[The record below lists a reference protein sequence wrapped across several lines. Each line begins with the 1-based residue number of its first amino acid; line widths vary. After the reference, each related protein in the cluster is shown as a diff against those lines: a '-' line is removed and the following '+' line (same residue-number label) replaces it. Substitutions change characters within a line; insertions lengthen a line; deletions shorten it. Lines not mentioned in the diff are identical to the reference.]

1 MTNTKIALSLI
12 ILSIILLIPKFST
25 SDSWNEWLKDNL
37 YKDQF
42 LEQTDDIIIE
52 SPYRAIDGGNVPIV
66 ITTKLKDLIKFTLI
80 IDENPTPCCATFEFV
95 GLLPYIETNIRVNAY
110 THLTVVAEDMEGN
123 LYVNRKYIKAAGGCS
138 ATPLV
143 DNNVPKDK
151 IDIIDD
157 KLHFDKKKIQF
168 NHPNYS
174 GLQFNQLTRTE
185 IPADYID
192 SVVVKTSKG
201 IFSYEGTIGISQNHY
216 FTLFSGDIEKIIYT
230 DNLGNNYEET
240 YE

>member
-1 MTNTKIALSLI
+1 MINIKSVILSLI
-12 ILSIILLIPKFST
+12 ILLFPISVC
-25 SDSWNEWLKDNL
+25 SDSWKEWLKDDL
-37 YKDQF
+37 YEEQF

-52 SPYRAIDGGNVPIV
+52 SPYRAIDSGNVPIV
-66 ITTKLKDLIKFTLI
+66 ITTKSKDLIKFTLI

-110 THLTVVAEDMEGN
+110 THLTVVAEDIDGN
-123 LYVNRKYIKAAGGCS
+123 LYVNRKFIKAAGGCS
-138 ATPLV
+138 ATPIV
-143 DNNVPKDK
+143 DNDVPKDRV
-151 IDIIDD
+151 DIIDD

-192 SVVVKTSKG
+192 SVVIKTSKG

-216 FTLFSGDIEKIIYT
+216 FTLYSGDIEKIIYT

>member
-1 MTNTKIALSLI
+1 MINIKSVVLSLI
-12 ILSIILLIPKFST
+12 ILLFPISVC
-25 SDSWNEWLKDNL
+25 SDSWKERLKDNL
-37 YKDQF
+37 YKEQL

-66 ITTKLKDLIKFTLI
+66 ITTKSKDLIKFTLI

-192 SVVVKTSKG
+192 NVVIKTKNG
-201 IFSYEGTIGISQNHY
+201 MFEYDGTIGISQNHY
-216 FTLFSGDIEKIIYT
+216 FTIYGGEIKNILYT
-230 DNLGNNYEET
+230 DNLGNTYEEK

>member
-1 MTNTKIALSLI
+1 MINIKSVVLSLF
-12 ILSIILLIPKFST
+12 ILLFPLSVC
-25 SDSWNEWLKDNL
+25 SDSWNEWLKNNL
-37 YKDQF
+37 YGSQKIV
-42 LEQTDDIIIE
+42 QTKDIIID
-52 SPYRAIDGGNVPIV
+52 SPYRAIDSGDVPIV
-66 ITTKLKDLIKFTLI
+66 ITTKSKDLIKFTLI

-110 THLTVVAEDMEGN
+110 THLTVVAEDIDGN

-138 ATPLV
+138 ATPIV
-143 DNNVPKDK
+143 DSDVPKDK

-216 FTLFSGDIEKIIYT
+216 FTLFSGDIEKIVYT
-230 DNLGNNYEET
+230 DNLGNNYEEN

>member
-1 MTNTKIALSLI
+1 M
-12 ILSIILLIPKFST
+12 
-25 SDSWNEWLKDNL
+25 
-37 YKDQF
+37 YKRQ
-42 LEQTDDIIIE
+42 
-52 SPYRAIDGGNVPIV
+52 
-66 ITTKLKDLIKFTLI
+66 I

-110 THLTVVAEDMEGN
+110 THLTVVAEDIDGN
-123 LYVNRKYIKAAGGCS
+123 LYVNRKFIKAAGGCS
-138 ATPLV
+138 ATPIV
-143 DNNVPKDK
+143 DNDVPKDRV
-151 IDIIDD
+151 DIIDD

-230 DNLGNNYEET
+230 DNLGNNYEES

>member
-1 MTNTKIALSLI
+1 MINIKSVVLSLI
-12 ILSIILLIPKFST
+12 ILLFPLSVC
-25 SDSWNEWLKDNL
+25 SDSWNEWLKNNL
-37 YKDQF
+37 YGSQKII
-42 LEQTDDIIIE
+42 QTKDIIID
-52 SPYRAIDGGNVPIV
+52 SPYRAIDSGNVPIV
-66 ITTKLKDLIKFTLI
+66 ITTKSKDLIKFTLI

-110 THLTVVAEDMEGN
+110 THLTVVAEDIDGN

-138 ATPLV
+138 ATPIV
-143 DNNVPKDK
+143 DSDVPKDK

-192 SVVVKTSKG
+192 FVVVKTSKG

-216 FTLFSGDIEKIIYT
+216 FTLFSGDIEKIVYT
-230 DNLGNNYEET
+230 DNLGNNYEEN

>member
-1 MTNTKIALSLI
+1 MINIKSVILSLI
-12 ILSIILLIPKFST
+12 ILLFPMSVC
-25 SDSWNEWLKDNL
+25 SDSWKEWLKEDL
-37 YKDQF
+37 YEEQF

-66 ITTKLKDLIKFTLI
+66 ITTKSKDLIKFTLI

-110 THLTVVAEDMEGN
+110 THLTVVAEDIDGN

-138 ATPLV
+138 ATPIV
-143 DNNVPKDK
+143 DNDVPKDK
-151 IDIIDD
+151 VDIIDD

-216 FTLFSGDIEKIIYT
+216 FTLYSGNIEKIIYT

>member
-1 MTNTKIALSLI
+1 MINIKSVVLSLI
-12 ILSIILLIPKFST
+12 ILLFPLSVC
-25 SDSWNEWLKDNL
+25 SDSWNEWLKNNL
-37 YKDQF
+37 YGSQKII
-42 LEQTDDIIIE
+42 QTKDIIID
-52 SPYRAIDGGNVPIV
+52 SPYRAIDSGNVPIV
-66 ITTKLKDLIKFTLI
+66 ITTKSKDLIKFTLI

-110 THLTVVAEDMEGN
+110 THLTVVAEDIDGN
-123 LYVNRKYIKAAGGCS
+123 LYVNRKFIRAAGGCS
-138 ATPLV
+138 ATPIV
-143 DNNVPKDK
+143 NSDVPRDK

-192 SVVVKTSKG
+192 FVVVKTSKG
-201 IFSYEGTIGISQNHY
+201 IFSYDGTIGISQNHY
-216 FTLFSGDIEKIIYT
+216 FTLFSGDIEKIVYT
-230 DNLGNNYEET
+230 DNLGNNYEEN

>member
-1 MTNTKIALSLI
+1 MINIKSVILSLI
-12 ILSIILLIPKFST
+12 ILLFPISVC
-25 SDSWNEWLKDNL
+25 SDSWKEWLKEDL
-37 YKDQF
+37 YGSKKIV
-42 LEQTDDIIIE
+42 QTKDIIIE
-52 SPYRAIDGGNVPIV
+52 SPYRAIDSGNVPIV
-66 ITTKLKDLIKFTLI
+66 ITTKSKDLIKFTLI

-110 THLTVVAEDMEGN
+110 THLTVVAEDIDGN
-123 LYVNRKYIKAAGGCS
+123 LYVNRKFIKAAGGCS
-138 ATPLV
+138 ATPIV
-143 DNNVPKDK
+143 DSDVPKNK

-201 IFSYEGTIGISQNHY
+201 IFSYDGTIGISQNHY

-230 DNLGNNYEET
+230 DNLGNNYEEN

>member
-1 MTNTKIALSLI
+1 MINIKSVILSLI
-12 ILSIILLIPKFST
+12 ILLFPISVC
-25 SDSWNEWLKDNL
+25 SDSWKEWLKEDL
-37 YKDQF
+37 YGSKKIV
-42 LEQTDDIIIE
+42 QTKDIIIE
-52 SPYRAIDGGNVPIV
+52 SPYRAIDSGNVPIV
-66 ITTKLKDLIKFTLI
+66 ITTKSKDLIKFTLI

-110 THLTVVAEDMEGN
+110 THLTVVAEDIDGN
-123 LYVNRKYIKAAGGCS
+123 LYVNRKFIKAAGGCS
-138 ATPLV
+138 ATPIV
-143 DNNVPKDK
+143 DNDVPKDRV
-151 IDIIDD
+151 DIIDD

-192 SVVVKTSKG
+192 SVVIETSKG

-216 FTLFSGDIEKIIYT
+216 FTLYSGDIKKIIYT

>member
-1 MTNTKIALSLI
+1 MINIKSVILSLI
-12 ILSIILLIPKFST
+12 IFLFPISVC
-25 SDSWNEWLKDNL
+25 SDSWKEWLKDDL
-37 YKDQF
+37 YKEQF

-66 ITTKLKDLIKFTLI
+66 ITTKSKDLIKFTLI

-110 THLTVVAEDMEGN
+110 THLTVVAEDIDGN
-123 LYVNRKYIKAAGGCS
+123 LYVNRKFIKAAGGCS
-138 ATPLV
+138 ATPIV
-143 DNNVPKDK
+143 DNDVPKDRV
-151 IDIIDD
+151 DIIED

>member
-1 MTNTKIALSLI
+1 MINIKSVVLSLI
-12 ILSIILLIPKFST
+12 ILLFPLSVC
-25 SDSWNEWLKDNL
+25 SDSWKEWLKENL
-37 YKDQF
+37 YGSKKIV
-42 LEQTDDIIIE
+42 QTKDIIIE
-52 SPYRAIDGGNVPIV
+52 SPYRAIDSGNVPIV
-66 ITTKLKDLIKFTLI
+66 ITTKSKDLIKFTLI

-110 THLTVVAEDMEGN
+110 THLTVVAEDIDGN
-123 LYVNRKYIKAAGGCS
+123 LYVNRKFIRAAGGCS
-138 ATPLV
+138 ATPIV
-143 DNNVPKDK
+143 NSDVPRDK

-192 SVVVKTSKG
+192 FVVVKTSKG
-201 IFSYEGTIGISQNHY
+201 IFSYDGTIGISQNHY

-230 DNLGNNYEET
+230 DNLGNNYEEN

>member
-1 MTNTKIALSLI
+1 MINIKSVILSLI
-12 ILSIILLIPKFST
+12 ILLFPISVC
-25 SDSWNEWLKDNL
+25 SDSWKEWLKDDL
-37 YKDQF
+37 YEEQF

-52 SPYRAIDGGNVPIV
+52 SPYRAIDSGNVPIV
-66 ITTKLKDLIKFTLI
+66 ITTKSKDLIKFTLI

-110 THLTVVAEDMEGN
+110 THLTVVAEDIDGN
-123 LYVNRKYIKAAGGCS
+123 LYVNRKFIKAFGGCS
-138 ATPLV
+138 ATPIV
-143 DNNVPKDK
+143 DNDVPKDRV
-151 IDIIDD
+151 DIIDD

-192 SVVVKTSKG
+192 SVVIETSKG

-216 FTLFSGDIEKIIYT
+216 FTLYSGDIKKIIYT

>member
-25 SDSWNEWLKDNL
+25 SDSWNEWLNDNL

-42 LEQTDDIIIE
+42 LEKTDDIIIE

-66 ITTKLKDLIKFTLI
+66 ITTKSKDLIKFTLI
-80 IDENPTPCCATFEFV
+80 IDENPTPCCATFEFKDII
-95 GLLPYIETNIRVNAY
+95 PYIETNIRVNAY
-110 THLTVVAEDMEGN
+110 THLTVVGEDKNGK
-123 LYVNRKYIKAAGGCS
+123 LYVNRKFIKAAGGCS
-138 ATPLV
+138 AAPIGRS
-143 DNNVPKDK
+143 DGPRNK
-151 IDIIDD
+151 IDIFSDGW
-157 KLHFDKKKIQF
+157 LFAKKKIQF

-192 SVVVKTSKG
+192 TVAITTKYGEFK
-201 IFSYEGTIGISQNHY
+201 YEGTIGIAQNHY
-216 FTLFSGDIEKIIYT
+216 FTLYGGKIKNIKFT
-230 DNLGNNYEET
+230 DNLGNTYEENYE
-240 YE
+240 

>member
-1 MTNTKIALSLI
+1 MINIKSVILSLI
-12 ILSIILLIPKFST
+12 ILLFPISVC
-25 SDSWNEWLKDNL
+25 SDSWKEWLKDDL
-37 YKDQF
+37 YEEQF

-66 ITTKLKDLIKFTLI
+66 ITTKSKDLIKFTLI

-110 THLTVVAEDMEGN
+110 THLTVVAEDIDGN
-123 LYVNRKYIKAAGGCS
+123 LYVNRKFIKAAGGCS
-138 ATPLV
+138 ATPIV
-143 DNNVPKDK
+143 DNDVPKDRV
-151 IDIIDD
+151 DIIDD

-216 FTLFSGDIEKIIYT
+216 FTLYSGNIEKIIYT

>member
-1 MTNTKIALSLI
+1 MINIKSVILSLI
-12 ILSIILLIPKFST
+12 ILLFPISVC
-25 SDSWNEWLKDNL
+25 SDSWKEWLKEDL
-37 YKDQF
+37 YGSKKIV
-42 LEQTDDIIIE
+42 QTKDIIIE
-52 SPYRAIDGGNVPIV
+52 SPYRAIDSGNVPIV
-66 ITTKLKDLIKFTLI
+66 ITTKSKDLIKFTLI

-110 THLTVVAEDMEGN
+110 TYLTVVAEDIDGN
-123 LYVNRKYIKAAGGCS
+123 LYVNRKFIKAAGGCS
-138 ATPLV
+138 ATPIV
-143 DNNVPKDK
+143 DSDVPRDK

-201 IFSYEGTIGISQNHY
+201 IFSYDGTIGISQNHY

-230 DNLGNNYEET
+230 DNLGNNYEES

>member
-1 MTNTKIALSLI
+1 MINIKSVVLSLI
-12 ILSIILLIPKFST
+12 ILLFPLSVC
-25 SDSWNEWLKDNL
+25 SDSWNEWLKNNL
-37 YKDQF
+37 YGSQKII
-42 LEQTDDIIIE
+42 QTKDIIID
-52 SPYRAIDGGNVPIV
+52 SPYRAIDSGNVPIV
-66 ITTKLKDLIKFTLI
+66 ITTKSKDLIKFTLI

-110 THLTVVAEDMEGN
+110 THLTVVAEDIDGN
-123 LYVNRKYIKAAGGCS
+123 LYVNRKFIRAAGGCS
-138 ATPLV
+138 ATPIV
-143 DNNVPKDK
+143 NSDVPRDK

-174 GLQFNQLTRTE
+174 GPQFDQLTRTE

-216 FTLFSGDIEKIIYT
+216 FTLFSGDIEKIVYT
-230 DNLGNNYEET
+230 DNLGNNYEES

>member
-1 MTNTKIALSLI
+1 MINIKSVVLSLF
-12 ILSIILLIPKFST
+12 ILLFPLSVC
-25 SDSWNEWLKDNL
+25 SDSWNEWLKNNL
-37 YKDQF
+37 YGSQKIV
-42 LEQTDDIIIE
+42 QTKDIIID
-52 SPYRAIDGGNVPIV
+52 SPYRAIDSGDVPIV
-66 ITTKLKDLIKFTLI
+66 ITTKSKDLIKFTLI

-110 THLTVVAEDMEGN
+110 THLTVVAEDIDGN

-138 ATPLV
+138 ATPIV
-143 DNNVPKDK
+143 DNDVPKDK

-216 FTLFSGDIEKIIYT
+216 FTLFSGDIEKIVYT
-230 DNLGNNYEET
+230 DNLGNNYEEN

>member
-1 MTNTKIALSLI
+1 MINIKSVVLSLF
-12 ILSIILLIPKFST
+12 ILLFPLSVC
-25 SDSWNEWLKDNL
+25 SDSWNEWLKNNL
-37 YKDQF
+37 YGSQKIV
-42 LEQTDDIIIE
+42 QTKDIIID
-52 SPYRAIDGGNVPIV
+52 SPYRAIDSGDVPIV
-66 ITTKLKDLIKFTLI
+66 ITTKSKDLIKFTLI

-110 THLTVVAEDMEGN
+110 TYLTVVAEDIDGN

-138 ATPLV
+138 ATPIV
-143 DNNVPKDK
+143 DNDVPKDK

>member
-1 MTNTKIALSLI
+1 MINIKSVILSLI
-12 ILSIILLIPKFST
+12 ILLFPISVC
-25 SDSWNEWLKDNL
+25 SDSWKEWLKDDL
-37 YKDQF
+37 YEEQF

-52 SPYRAIDGGNVPIV
+52 SPYRAIDSGNVPIV
-66 ITTKLKDLIKFTLI
+66 ITTKSKDLIKFTLI

-110 THLTVVAEDMEGN
+110 THLTVVAEDIDGN
-123 LYVNRKYIKAAGGCS
+123 LYVNRKFIKAAGGCS
-138 ATPLV
+138 ATPIV
-143 DNNVPKDK
+143 DNDVPKDRV
-151 IDIIDD
+151 DIIDD

-192 SVVVKTSKG
+192 SVVIKTSKG

-216 FTLFSGDIEKIIYT
+216 FTLYSGDIKKIIYT
-230 DNLGNNYEET
+230 DNLGNNYEEN

>member
-1 MTNTKIALSLI
+1 MINIKSVILSLI
-12 ILSIILLIPKFST
+12 IFLFPISVC
-25 SDSWNEWLKDNL
+25 SDSWKEWLKDDL
-37 YKDQF
+37 YEEQF

-52 SPYRAIDGGNVPIV
+52 SPYRAIDSGNVPIV
-66 ITTKLKDLIKFTLI
+66 ITTKSKDLIKFTLI

-110 THLTVVAEDMEGN
+110 THLTVVAEDIDGN
-123 LYVNRKYIKAAGGCS
+123 LYVNRKFIKAAGGCS
-138 ATPLV
+138 ATPIV
-143 DNNVPKDK
+143 DNDVPKDRV
-151 IDIIDD
+151 DIIDD

-192 SVVVKTSKG
+192 SVVIETSKG
-201 IFSYEGTIGISQNHY
+201 IFSYEGTIGI
-216 FTLFSGDIEKIIYT
+216 
-230 DNLGNNYEET
+230 
-240 YE
+240 

>member
-1 MTNTKIALSLI
+1 MINIKSVVLSLI
-12 ILSIILLIPKFST
+12 ILLFPLSVC
-25 SDSWNEWLKDNL
+25 SDSWKEWLKENL
-37 YKDQF
+37 YGSKKIV
-42 LEQTDDIIIE
+42 QTKDIIID
-52 SPYRAIDGGNVPIV
+52 SPYRAIDSGNVPIV
-66 ITTKLKDLIKFTLI
+66 ITTKSKDLIKFTLI

-110 THLTVVAEDMEGN
+110 THLTVVAEDIDGN
-123 LYVNRKYIKAAGGCS
+123 LYVNRKFIRAAGGCS
-138 ATPLV
+138 ATPIV
-143 DNNVPKDK
+143 NSDVPRDK

-192 SVVVKTSKG
+192 FVVVKTSKG

-216 FTLFSGDIEKIIYT
+216 FTLFSGDIEKIVYT
-230 DNLGNNYEET
+230 DNLGNNYEES

>member
-1 MTNTKIALSLI
+1 MINIKSVILSLI
-12 ILSIILLIPKFST
+12 ILLFPISVC
-25 SDSWNEWLKDNL
+25 SDSWKEWLKEDL
-37 YKDQF
+37 YQEQF
-42 LEQTDDIIIE
+42 LEQTEDIIIDA
-52 SPYRAIDGGNVPIV
+52 PYRAIDSGNVPIV
-66 ITTKLKDLIKFTLI
+66 ITTKSKDLIKFTLI

-110 THLTVVAEDMEGN
+110 THLTVVAEDIDGN
-123 LYVNRKYIKAAGGCS
+123 LYVNRKFIKAAGGCS
-138 ATPLV
+138 ATPIV
-143 DNNVPKDK
+143 DNDVPKDRV
-151 IDIIDD
+151 DIIDD

-230 DNLGNNYEET
+230 DNLGNNYEES

>member
-1 MTNTKIALSLI
+1 MINIKSVVLSLI
-12 ILSIILLIPKFST
+12 ILLFPLSVC
-25 SDSWNEWLKDNL
+25 SDSWKEWLKEDL
-37 YKDQF
+37 YQEQF
-42 LEQTDDIIIE
+42 LEQTEDIIIDA
-52 SPYRAIDGGNVPIV
+52 PYRAVDGSNVPIT
-66 ITTKLKDLIKFTLI
+66 ITAVSQDIVKLTLI

-110 THLTVVAEDMEGN
+110 THLTVVAEDIDGN

-138 ATPLV
+138 ATPIV
-143 DNNVPKDK
+143 DSDVPKDK

-216 FTLFSGDIEKIIYT
+216 FTLFSGDIKKIIYT
-230 DNLGNNYEET
+230 DNLGNNYEEN

>member
-1 MTNTKIALSLI
+1 MINIKSVVLSLI
-12 ILSIILLIPKFST
+12 ILLFPLSVC
-25 SDSWNEWLKDNL
+25 SDSWNEWLKNNL
-37 YKDQF
+37 YGSQKII
-42 LEQTDDIIIE
+42 QTKDIIID
-52 SPYRAIDGGNVPIV
+52 SPYRAIDSGNVPIV
-66 ITTKLKDLIKFTLI
+66 ITTKSKDLIKFTLI

-110 THLTVVAEDMEGN
+110 THLTVVAEDIDGN

-138 ATPLV
+138 ATPIV
-143 DNNVPKDK
+143 NSDIPKDRV
-151 IDIIDD
+151 DIIDD

-192 SVVVKTSKG
+192 FVVVKTSKG
-201 IFSYEGTIGISQNHY
+201 IFSYDGTIGISQNHY

-230 DNLGNNYEET
+230 DNLGNNYEEN

>member
-1 MTNTKIALSLI
+1 MINIKSVVLSLI
-12 ILSIILLIPKFST
+12 ILLFPLSVC
-25 SDSWNEWLKDNL
+25 SDSWNEWLKNNL
-37 YKDQF
+37 YGSQKII
-42 LEQTDDIIIE
+42 QTKDIIID
-52 SPYRAIDGGNVPIV
+52 SPYRAIDSGNVPIV
-66 ITTKLKDLIKFTLI
+66 ITTKSKDLIKFTLI

-110 THLTVVAEDMEGN
+110 THLTVVAENIDGN
-123 LYVNRKYIKAAGGCS
+123 LYVNRKFIRAAGGCS
-138 ATPLV
+138 ATPIV
-143 DNNVPKDK
+143 NSDVPRDK

-192 SVVVKTSKG
+192 FVVVKTSKG
-201 IFSYEGTIGISQNHY
+201 IFSYDGTIGISQNHY
-216 FTLFSGDIEKIIYT
+216 FTLFSGDIEKII
-230 DNLGNNYEET
+230 
-240 YE
+240 

>member
-1 MTNTKIALSLI
+1 MINIKSVILSLI
-12 ILSIILLIPKFST
+12 ILLFPISVC
-25 SDSWNEWLKDNL
+25 SDSWKEWLKDDL
-37 YKDQF
+37 YEEQF

-52 SPYRAIDGGNVPIV
+52 SPYRAIDSGNVPIV
-66 ITTKLKDLIKFTLI
+66 ITTKSKDLIKFTLI

-110 THLTVVAEDMEGN
+110 THLTVVAEDIDGN
-123 LYVNRKYIKAAGGCS
+123 LYVNRKFIKAAGGCS
-138 ATPLV
+138 ATPIV
-143 DNNVPKDK
+143 DNDVPKDRV
-151 IDIIDD
+151 DIIDD

-192 SVVVKTSKG
+192 SVVIKTSKG

-216 FTLFSGDIEKIIYT
+216 FTLYSGDIKK
-230 DNLGNNYEET
+230 
-240 YE
+240 

>member
-1 MTNTKIALSLI
+1 MINIKSVILSLI
-12 ILSIILLIPKFST
+12 ILLFPMSVC
-25 SDSWNEWLKDNL
+25 SDSWKEWLKDDL
-37 YKDQF
+37 YEEQF
-42 LEQTDDIIIE
+42 LEQTDDIIIK

-66 ITTKLKDLIKFTLI
+66 ITTKSKDLIKFTLI

-110 THLTVVAEDMEGN
+110 THLTVVAEDIDGN
-123 LYVNRKYIKAAGGCS
+123 LYVNRKFIKAAGGCS
-138 ATPLV
+138 ATPIV
-143 DNNVPKDK
+143 DSDVPKNK

-216 FTLFSGDIEKIIYT
+216 FTLYSGNIEKIIYT

>member
-1 MTNTKIALSLI
+1 MINIKSVILSLI
-12 ILSIILLIPKFST
+12 IFLFPISVC
-25 SDSWNEWLKDNL
+25 SDSWKEWLKDDL
-37 YKDQF
+37 YEEQF

-52 SPYRAIDGGNVPIV
+52 SPYRAIDSGNVPIV
-66 ITTKLKDLIKFTLI
+66 ITTKSKDLIKFTLI

-110 THLTVVAEDMEGN
+110 THLTVVAEDIDGN
-123 LYVNRKYIKAAGGCS
+123 LYVNRKFIKAAGGCS
-138 ATPLV
+138 ATPIV
-143 DNNVPKDK
+143 DNDVPKDRV
-151 IDIIDD
+151 DIIDD

-230 DNLGNNYEET
+230 DNLGNNYEES